1 GIYPYAYRPQG
12 LVAVQVSGG
21 STYPWEQDCTAY
33 FHNPQIRE
41 DADSIGLPGYSFV
54 RYGPEIDG
62 YWTRYQEGFQPS
74 SAFLGHED
82 VPPASIEPFKCSLC
96 DKRFARKQSVGRHYR
111 KRHDAN
117 KCLFSSHGCKF
128 TWGGPYDYRPHL
140 KGQHKLKNEV
150 INRILGKTTESRC
163 RATIAGRKPFPPP
176 LFPLYTT
183 D

>member
-1 GIYPYAYRPQG
+1 MDTTHTTHDSWPDNVSMTAFSDQSHQYEQAPNFSISPILGTRSLSTALGYEASSPGSDEEAYK
-12 LVAVQVSGG
+12 
-21 STYPWEQDCTAY
+21 
-33 FHNPQIRE
+33 
-41 DADSIGLPGYSFV
+41 
-54 RYGPEIDG
+54 
-62 YWTRYQEGFQPS
+62 
-74 SAFLGHED
+74 
-82 VPPASIEPFKCSLC
+82 PFKCSLC